1 MMNKI
6 SKSRINANKLNMEQE
21 VHQDG
26 VNEADLSGLGNI
38 LEANINLMVPIGK
51 T

>member
-6 SKSRINANKLNMEQE
+6 SKSRINANKLNMDQE
-21 VHQDG
+21 VHQD
-26 VNEADLSGLGNI
+26 GLGNI